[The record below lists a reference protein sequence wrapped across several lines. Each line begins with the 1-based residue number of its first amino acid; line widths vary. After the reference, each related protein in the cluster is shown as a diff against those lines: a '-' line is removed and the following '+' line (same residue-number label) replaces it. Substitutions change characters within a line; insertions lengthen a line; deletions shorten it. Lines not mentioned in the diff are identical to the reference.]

1 MITGPLCKA
10 ARALVEINR
19 PRLAEKSG
27 SPEDIIAEFEDGAIT
42 PPEATIEAIV
52 KTLEDFGA
60 MFVPASGALGAGV
73 RLKFS
78 RSVTKRIDILENEGG
93 PARPDD
99 VP

>member
-1 MITGPLCKA
+1 MTGPLCKA

-19 PRLAEKSG
+19 PQLAEKSG
-27 SPEDIIAEFEDGAIT
+27 VPESTIAAFEDGAIT
-42 PPEATIEAIV
+42 PPEAIIEAIV
-52 KTLEDFGA
+52 KALEDFGA
-60 MFVPASGALGAGV
+60 MFVPASGALGEGV